1 MRNWTTIILDIEKIL
16 RLEYF
21 NDSNTSDL
29 FTGQAGDF
37 IKKNLLNSSSDK
49 EEYLEEQNRTFFNVT
64 QLIEEMGYAKMLDKN
79 LWWVK
84 VKC

>member
-64 QLIEEMGYAKMLDKN
+64 QLIEEMGYAQMLVNKD
-79 LWWVK
+79 
-84 VKC
+84 